1 MGNILKN
8 VLKYFSIFISII
20 FHPLIISAYTFYI
33 LVYQI
38 EDNLSNKNNI
48 FFICLIF
55 SNIIPIIT
63 VLYLKY
69 KKIISDLDASIKEH
83 RILPLSLGVVY
94 ASLGFI
100 FLYNIQ
106 ANLYVQG
113 LMFSYITNSII
124 IILITK
130 YWKIS
135 IHAIGVTGPFAV
147 LYLFGYKYITLMI
160 LITILVCA
168 ARIIL
173 NAHDFK
179 QVIIGSIFGFLSTFL
194 QINIYF
200 L

>member
-1 MGNILKN
+1 MLKN
-8 VLKYFSIFISII
+8 GLKYFSIFISII

-38 EDNLSNKNNI
+38 DDNLSNKNNI

-179 QVIIGSIFGFLSTFL
+179 QVTIGSIFGFLSTFL

>member
-1 MGNILKN
+1 MLKN
-8 VLKYFSIFISII
+8 GLKYFSIFISII

-106 ANLYVQG
+106 ANVYVQG

-147 LYLFGYKYITLMI
+147 LYLFDYKYITLMI

-179 QVIIGSIFGFLSTFL
+179 QVTIGSIFGFLSTFL

>member
-1 MGNILKN
+1 M
-8 VLKYFSIFISII
+8 LKYFSIFISII

>member
-179 QVIIGSIFGFLSTFL
+179 QVTIGSIFGFLSTFL

>member
-1 MGNILKN
+1 MLKN
-8 VLKYFSIFISII
+8 RLKYFSIFISII

-179 QVIIGSIFGFLSTFL
+179 QVTIGSIFGFLSTFL

>member
-1 MGNILKN
+1 M
-8 VLKYFSIFISII
+8 LKYFSIFISII

-83 RILPLSLGVVY
+83 RLLPLSLGVVY

>member
-1 MGNILKN
+1 MLKN
-8 VLKYFSIFISII
+8 GLKYFSIFISII

>member
-1 MGNILKN
+1 MLKN
-8 VLKYFSIFISII
+8 GLKYFSIFISII

-83 RILPLSLGVVY
+83 RLLPLSLGVVY

>member
-1 MGNILKN
+1 

>member
-1 MGNILKN
+1 MLKN
-8 VLKYFSIFISII
+8 GLKYFSIFISII

-106 ANLYVQG
+106 ANVYVQG

-147 LYLFGYKYITLMI
+147 LYLFGYEYITLMI
-160 LITILVCA
+160 LITILVCT

-179 QVIIGSIFGFLSTFL
+179 QVTIGSIFGFLSTFL

>member
-1 MGNILKN
+1 MLKN
-8 VLKYFSIFISII
+8 GLKYFSILISII

-55 SNIIPIIT
+55 SNIIPIMT

-106 ANLYVQG
+106 ANVYVQG

-147 LYLFGYKYITLMI
+147 LYLFGYEYITLMI

-179 QVIIGSIFGFLSTFL
+179 QVTIGSIFGFLSTYL
-194 QINIYF
+194 QINLYF

>member
-1 MGNILKN
+1 MLKN
-8 VLKYFSIFISII
+8 GLKYFSIFISII

-147 LYLFGYKYITLMI
+147 LYLFGYEYISLMI

-179 QVIIGSIFGFLSTFL
+179 QVTIGSIFGFLSTFL

>member
-1 MGNILKN
+1 MLKN
-8 VLKYFSIFISII
+8 GLKYFSILISII

-147 LYLFGYKYITLMI
+147 LYLFGYENISLMI

-179 QVIIGSIFGFLSTFL
+179 QVTIGSIFGFLSTFL

>member
-1 MGNILKN
+1 MLKN
-8 VLKYFSIFISII
+8 GLKYFSIFISII

-106 ANLYVQG
+106 ANVYVQG

-147 LYLFGYKYITLMI
+147 LYLFGYEYITLMI
-160 LITILVCA
+160 LITILVCT

-179 QVIIGSIFGFLSTFL
+179 QVTIGSIFGFLSTFL
-194 QINIYF
+194 QINLYF